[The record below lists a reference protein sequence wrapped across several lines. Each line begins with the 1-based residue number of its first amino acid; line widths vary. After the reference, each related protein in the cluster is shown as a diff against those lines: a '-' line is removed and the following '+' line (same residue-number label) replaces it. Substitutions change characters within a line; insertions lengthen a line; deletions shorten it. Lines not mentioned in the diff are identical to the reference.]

1 MQAENKK
8 DCLNEAINEHY
19 ALWTGY
25 ARSIV
30 RCPIRAMDCVQETL
44 LKILENQKEKAQV
57 LACKGELK
65 YYVCKAVFRMAIDD
79 SSKYGIKYRRFD
91 QNWAADSTE
100 FEKERDAP
108 WLGSRL
114 DNEYLDSYIQLM
126 PEREAILLRLYI
138 LDGFSYDDVSD
149 ATGIPKNKLYQYIH
163 NAINKIRSNVHRS
176 PSNSGREANA
186 MPSL

>member
-1 MQAENKK
+1 MRTEKQK
-8 DCLNEAINEHY
+8 DCLDEAITQHY
-19 ALWTGY
+19 PLWAGY

-30 RCPIRAMDCVQETL
+30 RDPVRAMDCVQETL
-44 LKILENQKEKAQV
+44 LKILKNQKAKAEI

-65 YYVCKAVFRMAIDD
+65 YYVCKAVYRMAIDN

-91 QNWAADSTE
+91 QNWNSDSTAYE
-100 FEKERDAP
+100 NERDLP

-138 LDGFSYDDVSD
+138 LDGFSYDTVSE

-163 NAINKIRSNVHRS
+163 NAINKIRSNVHRT
-176 PSNSGREANA
+176 PSDSSGTA
-186 MPSL
+186 